1 MTDSLTDSLISSSG
15 SRIVSIAPSNA
26 TEFSQG
32 QKIIFDLDASLG
44 YIKGRDTYLVLDVL
58 NDSSDASMWSFPQ
71 GVGAH
76 ALINRIDIYS
86 RSTGQHLETLE
97 NYNQWA
103 CIETQFTH
111 DDFTNIQQLEGV
123 GSPCHQYINGY
134 DATGTEFRESIQ
146 LDPRNV
152 ENCMLSPL
160 NADNKTPLYAT
171 RRFLI
176 QPKCGVFRHWD
187 TEQITP
193 CVNMGGLRI
202 EIIMEQ
208 IDLVCKR
215 LGAVAQQPA
224 DDDRPRQ
231 IDLLNDGIA
240 IVSNV
245 DGGASTISTDVTEV
259 DGYFTDLASLGLC
272 IGNRV
277 VMVGTLTGPPV
288 QNIEFATTI
297 ADLAVAGTA
306 GQINITI
313 NPAFPA
319 GQDLQDIKLKV
330 VETSTSYKVKAAEL
344 RVAVMMVPPAV
355 IPSLKGALMYE
366 FTSYDHFIDTIAA
379 TERRHQV
386 PINSVASK
394 ARAVFSHFTDVDTE
408 NNMSLM
414 SYYSGMAP
422 SDMDLNSVQF
432 FINNRLYPLRAY
444 NPDAGQDKPIAV
456 NELVKAMKVCGLA
469 PINLGSNEAG
479 NLNDYTNS
487 FVIARE
493 LARGEYVADL
503 RNAEPEIRLGFSATR
518 TGNSRVNTYVF
529 SRKVVN
535 IGVSGV
541 AVEL

>member
-1 MTDSLTDSLISSSG
+1 MTDSLISSSG
-15 SRIVSIAPSNA
+15 SRLVSIAPSNA

-58 NDSSDASMWSFPQ
+58 NTSADASRWTFPQ
-71 GVGAH
+71 GAGAH

-103 CIETQFTH
+103 CIETQHTH

-123 GSPCHQYINGY
+123 GSPCHQFVNGY
-134 DATGTEFRESIQ
+134 DAVGDFREILQ
-146 LDPRNV
+146 LDPRKI
-152 ENCMLSPL
+152 ENNLLSPMDGDL
-160 NADNKTPLYAT
+160 KNPLYAT

-208 IDLVCKR
+208 NNLVCKR
-215 LGAVAQQPA
+215 LGAVAARPG
-224 DDDRPRQ
+224 DVDRPRQ

-240 IVSNV
+240 LLDVAA
-245 DGGASTISTDVTEV
+245 GGSALMGTNSAED
-259 DGYFTDLASLGLC
+259 DGYFPNLESLGLAV
-272 IGNRV
+272 GNQV
-277 VMVGTLTGPPV
+277 KIEGDNAGTIETYTATITDLTV
-288 QNIEFATTI
+288 S
-297 ADLAVAGTA
+297 GTA
-306 GQINITI
+306 GQINIAI
-313 NPAFPA
+313 APAIPA
-319 GQDLQDIKLKV
+319 TAPDLTDVKLKV
-330 VETSTSYKVKAAEL
+330 VDTYTSYQVKAAEM

-366 FTSYDHFIDTIAA
+366 FTSYDHFLDTIAA

-394 ARAVFSHFTDVDTE
+394 ARAVFSHFTDVNTE
-408 NNMSLM
+408 SNMSLM
-414 SYYSGMAP
+414 SYYAGLAP
-422 SDMDLNSVQF
+422 SDMDLNSCQY

-444 NPDAGQDKPIAV
+444 NPDAKADKPIAV
-456 NELVKAMKVCGLA
+456 NEVVKAMKACGMA

-487 FVIARE
+487 FVVARE

-518 TGNSRVNTYVF
+518 AGNIRVNTFVF

>member
-1 MTDSLTDSLISSSG
+1 MTDSLISSSG

-58 NDSSDASMWSFPQ
+58 NTSSDGSMWTFPQ
-71 GVGAH
+71 GAGAH

-86 RSTGQHLETLE
+86 RATGQHLETLE

-103 CIETQFTH
+103 CIETQHTH

-123 GSPCHQYINGY
+123 GSPCQQFVNGY
-134 DATGTEFRESIQ
+134 DSTGAKYHTPQQ
-146 LDPRNV
+146 LDPRKI
-152 ENCMLSPL
+152 ENCLLSPL
-160 NADNKTPLYAT
+160 NADGKTPIYAT

-187 TEQITP
+187 SEQITP

-208 IDLVCKR
+208 NDLVCKR
-215 LGAVAQQPA
+215 LGAVAARPA
-224 DDDRPRQ
+224 DADMPRMV
-231 IDLLNDGIA
+231 DLLNDGIA
-240 IVSNV
+240 IVANL
-245 DGGASTISTDVTEV
+245 DAGAAVISTDVAQNT
-259 DGYFTDLASLGLC
+259 GYFPDLASLGLA
-272 IGNRV
+272 IGNQV
-277 VMVGTLTGPPV
+277 TIVGTVGGNPYEFSTAITDLT
-288 QNIEFATTI
+288 
-297 ADLAVAGTA
+297 VAGTP
-306 GQINITI
+306 GQIDIAITP
-313 NPAFPA
+313 NFPA
-319 GQDLQDIKLKV
+319 PPSAITAITLIV
-330 VETSTSYKVKAAEL
+330 VDTATSYKVKAAEM

-366 FTSYDHFIDTIAA
+366 FTSYDHFLDTIAA

-394 ARAVFSHFTDVDTE
+394 ARAVFSHFTDVNTE
-408 NNMSLM
+408 TNMSLM
-414 SYYSGMAP
+414 SYYAGLAP
-422 SDMDLNSVQF
+422 SDMELNSCQY

-444 NPDAGQDKPIAV
+444 NPDALADKPIAV
-456 NELVKAMKVCGLA
+456 NEVVKAMKSCSMA
-469 PINLGSNEAG
+469 PINLGSNEGG

-487 FVIARE
+487 FVVARE

-518 TGNSRVNTYVF
+518 AGNIRVNTFVF

>member
-1 MTDSLTDSLISSSG
+1 MLISSSG
-15 SRIVSIAPSNA
+15 SRLVSIAPSNA

-58 NDSSDASMWSFPQ
+58 NTSGDGSRWTFPQ

-76 ALINRIDIYS
+76 SLINRIDIYS

-103 CIETQFTH
+103 CIETQHTH

-123 GSPCHQYINGY
+123 GSPCHQFLNGY
-134 DATGTEFRESIQ
+134 DAAGAEFRENIQ
-146 LDPRNV
+146 LDPRKI
-152 ENCMLSPL
+152 ENNLLSPMDANL
-160 NADNKTPLYAT
+160 KDPLYAT

-187 TEQITP
+187 SEQITP

-208 IDLVCKR
+208 NNLVCKR
-215 LGAVAQQPA
+215 LGAVSARPGDA
-224 DDDRPRQ
+224 DRPRQ

-240 IVSNV
+240 IVANL
-245 DGGASTISTDVTEV
+245 DTGAGTISTDVAED
-259 DGYFTDLASLGLC
+259 DGYFPDLASLGLAV
-272 IGNRV
+272 GNAV
-277 VMVGTLTGPPV
+277 KLVGTVGTNTV
-288 QNIEFATTI
+288 EFSTFI
-297 ADLAVAGTA
+297 SDLAVAGTA

-319 GQDLQDIKLKV
+319 PASPITDVVLKV
-330 VETSTSYKVKAAEL
+330 VDTFTSYQVKAAEM

-355 IPSLKGALMYE
+355 IPSLKGVLMYE
-366 FTSYDHFIDTIAA
+366 FTSYDHFLDTIAA

-394 ARAVFSHFTDVDTE
+394 SRAVFSHFTDVNTE
-408 NNMSLM
+408 DNMSLM
-414 SYYSGMAP
+414 SYYAGLSP
-422 SDMDLNSVQF
+422 SDMELNSCQY

-444 NPDAGQDKPIAV
+444 NPDANADKPIAV
-456 NELVKAMKVCGLA
+456 NEVVKAMKSCGLG
-469 PINLGSNEAG
+469 PINLGSNEGG

-487 FVIARE
+487 FLVARE

-518 TGNSRVNTYVF
+518 AGNIRVNTFVF

-535 IGVSGV
+535 IGISGV

>member
-1 MTDSLTDSLISSSG
+1 MTDSLISSSG

-123 GSPCHQYINGY
+123 GSPCHQYQNGY
-134 DATGTEFRESIQ
+134 FEDGTEFREQIQ
-146 LDPRNV
+146 LDPRKV

-160 NADNKTPLYAT
+160 NADDKTPLYAT

-215 LGAVAQQPA
+215 LCAVAQQPT
-224 DDDRPRQ
+224 DDDRPRFL
-231 IDLLNDGIA
+231 DLLNDGIA

-245 DGGASTISTDVTEV
+245 AGGAGAISTDVGEV

-272 IGNRV
+272 KGNRV
-277 VMVGTLTGPPV
+277 KMVGTLGT
-288 QNIEFATTI
+288 NTIEFATTI
-297 ADLAVAGTA
+297 ADLVVAA
-306 GQINITI
+306 PGQINITI
-313 NPAFPA
+313 NPTFPA

-330 VETSTSYKVKAAEL
+330 VDTSTSYKVKAAEM

-366 FTSYDHFIDTIAA
+366 FTSYDHFIDTVAA

-394 ARAVFSHFTDVDTE
+394 ARAVFSHFTDVNNET
-408 NNMSLM
+408 NMSLM

-444 NPDAGQDKPIAV
+444 NPDATQDKPIAV
-456 NELVKAMKVCGLA
+456 NEVVKAMKVCGMA
-469 PINLGSNEAG
+469 PINLGSNEGG

-518 TGNSRVNTYVF
+518 VGNIRVNTYVF

>member
-1 MTDSLTDSLISSSG
+1 MTDSLISSSG

-103 CIETQFTH
+103 CIETQFIH

-123 GSPCHQYINGY
+123 GSPCHQYLNGY
-134 DATGTEFRESIQ
+134 DALGGEFRESVQ
-146 LDPRNV
+146 LDPRQV

-208 IDLVCKR
+208 NDLVCKR
-215 LGAVAQQPA
+215 LGAIAQQPA
-224 DDDRPRQ
+224 DDNRPRQ

-240 IVSNV
+240 IVANLA
-245 DGGASTISTDVTEV
+245 GGAAVISTDVNEV
-259 DGYFTDLASLGLC
+259 EGYFPDLASLGLC
-272 IGNRV
+272 IGNKV
-277 VMVGTLTGPPV
+277 KIVGDDAGTTREYL
-288 QNIEFATTI
+288 TTI
-297 ADLAVAGTA
+297 TDLTVAGTA
-306 GQINITI
+306 GQINIAI
-313 NPAFPA
+313 NPALGGTTPNLT
-319 GQDLQDIKLKV
+319 DVKLKV
-330 VETSTSYKVKAAEL
+330 VDTSTSYKVKAAEM

-394 ARAVFSHFTDVDTE
+394 ARAVFSHFTDVNEET
-408 NNMSLM
+408 NMSIM

-422 SDMDLNSVQF
+422 SDMELNSVQY

-444 NPDAGQDKPIAV
+444 NPDATQDKPIAV

-469 PINLGSNEAG
+469 PINLGSNEGG
-479 NLNDYTNS
+479 NLNNYTNS

-518 TGNSRVNTYVF
+518 TGNIRVNTFVF